1 MDRFTINE
9 QPEQVHTQGRKDIIK
24 RYPQVKVLFD
34 PYPLSALL
42 IVGLVAL
49 QWTVAWLLC
58 DQPWYVIY
66 SGLPR

>member
-1 MDRFTINE
+1 
-9 QPEQVHTQGRKDIIK
+9 
-24 RYPQVKVLFD
+24 LFG

-58 DQPWYVIY
+58 DQPWYVI
-66 SGLPR
+66 